1 MKNIFGIVGW
11 SGSGKTDLVTRL
23 INFFVLNSLVVSSV
37 KHTHHQFE
45 IDKEGKDSF
54 KHINAGANEVII
66 FSKKK
71 WAMISKLHEQ
81 DIKFEE
87 ILNRFN
93 PKTNIILVEGLKY
106 SNFPKIEVIRST
118 LNKPLLFMNDKN
130 IKAIV
135 YDKKFDGLENVNKP
149 YFMFNET
156 NKIGNFIKNYF
167 KL

>member
-71 WAMISKLHEQ
+71 
-81 DIKFEE
+81 
-87 ILNRFN
+87 
-93 PKTNIILVEGLKY
+93 
-106 SNFPKIEVIRST
+106 
-118 LNKPLLFMNDKN
+118 
-130 IKAIV
+130 
-135 YDKKFDGLENVNKP
+135 
-149 YFMFNET
+149 
-156 NKIGNFIKNYF
+156 
-167 KL
+167 

>member
-1 MKNIFGIVGW
+1 
-11 SGSGKTDLVTRL
+11 
-23 INFFVLNSLVVSSV
+23 
-37 KHTHHQFE
+37 
-45 IDKEGKDSF
+45 
-54 KHINAGANEVII
+54 
-66 FSKKK
+66 
-71 WAMISKLHEQ
+71 MISKLHDE

-118 LNKPLLFMNDKN
+118 LNKPLLFKNDKN